1 MHKKA
6 LQIETNFLE
15 EDDSRIPIV
24 TTSKI
29 NYQEKQ

>member
-1 MHKKA
+1 MHKKT

-15 EDDSRIPIV
+15 EDDPHIPIV

-29 NYQEKQ
+29 NF